1 MLLSVGCLLAR
12 LGIQV
17 RPMGGDHRPRSI
29 GPHQDQLQTPVAMNM
44 AEDLESFPLKRMMPA
59 RNGHPRRNVLDVGS
73 VS

>member
-1 MLLSVGCLLAR
+1 MLLSVGCPLAR

-29 GPHQDQLQTPVAMNM
+29 GPHQDQLQTPVAMSV
-44 AEDLESFPLKRMMPA
+44 AEDLECFSLEWMMSA
-59 RNGHPRRNVLDVGS
+59 GNGHPRRNVLDVGS